1 MILYI
6 CPLTEQSG
14 YGQASRGNIEALK
27 AAGYEVIGFDYLA
40 GKPLDIELIEKSEL
54 VIYHLPVETLPF
66 VKIPCKSCYVYTT
79 FETNLFPAHWITIL
93 KAYNDIKGVFVP
105 STYNKEA
112 LERSGYK
119 GKVYVIPHAVDFKE
133 IKKID
138 DSIIKKRLPESIV
151 KDKPYIFYS
160 IFQWSERKNPAGLL
174 KAYLT
179 EFEANEKVLLILKT
193 YLTGN
198 NDYEFIIKEIENI
211 KINLNLKVFPEI
223 FLIVPRL
230 EREEIISLH
239 KFCDCYVSL
248 HRAEGAG
255 IPIQEAIASGKQVI
269 TTCYSGNLE
278 FCDISNSVLIGCLET
293 VVYGQN
299 VFADWKKQY
308 NGKQVWA
315 EPDLMLTRKAMRY
328 FFQGDKLNGSDKI
341 YDFTFGK
348 IGAKF
353 KEVMND

>member
-6 CPLTEQSG
+6 CPLVEQSG

-27 AAGYEVIGFDYLA
+27 AVGYEVTGFDYLA
-40 GKPLDIELIEKSEL
+40 GKPLDIELIEKSKI

-66 VKIPCKSCYVYTT
+66 VKIPCKPCFVYTT

-93 KAYNDIKGVFVP
+93 NAYNDIKGVLVP

-119 GKVYVIPHAVDFKE
+119 GKVYVIPHPVDFEE
-133 IKKID
+133 INRID

-160 IFQWSERKNPAGLL
+160 IFQWSERKNPVGLL

-179 EFEANEKVLLILKT
+179 EFNPDEKVLLILKT

-198 NDYEFIIKEIENI
+198 NDYELIMKEIINIKE
-211 KINLNLKVFPEI
+211 NLNLKIYPEI
-223 FLIVPRL
+223 LLIVSRL

-239 KFCDCYVSL
+239 KFCDCYVSP

-255 IPIQEAIASGKQVI
+255 IPIMEAISCKSRVI
-269 TTCYSGNLE
+269 ATKYSGNLE
-278 FCDISNSVLIGCLET
+278 FCDDENTVFINCIET

-299 VFADWKKQY
+299 IFEDWKKQY
-308 NGKQVWA
+308 NGKQIWA
-315 EPDLMLTRKAMRY
+315 EPNLIELKQLMRDSIGHTVKE
-328 FFQGDKLNGSDKI
+328 FWGFKE
-341 YDFTFGK
+341 FTFEK
-348 IGAKF
+348 IGEKF
-353 KEVMND
+353 KEAMND